1 MLILMIGCPIG
12 LRQKITIEVKVQRN
26 EDFKNRQFLSSQP
39 QGIISVLPNNI
50 FREYPCPLPSLLI
63 GEERPEL
70 VKEQN
75 SQEEAKQIQ

>member
-12 LRQKITIEVKVQRN
+12 LRHKIIIAVKVQRN
-26 EDFKNRQFLSSQP
+26 EDFTNRQFLSSQP

-50 FREYPCPLPSLLI
+50 FREYPCPFPPLLF
-63 GEERPEL
+63 GEERPEI

-75 SQEEAKQIQ
+75 SQKEAKQIQ